1 MSNTCI
7 RRMAVGVLVLAAIVA
22 VTVGWSFLLTFV
34 EPLWAQWL
42 GVVAWFLLI
51 AYYTGYGLE
60 ALRRRYP
67 PRRIV

>member
-7 RRMAVGVLVLAAIVA
+7 RRVAVGVLVLGAMVA
-22 VTVGWSFLLTFV
+22 VTVGWAFFLAPIW
-34 EPLWAQWL
+34 PLWVQWL
-42 GVVAWFLLI
+42 GSVGWFLLI